1 MDHSISK
8 VVFAV
13 ALSAVALGQNACT
26 DDSTT
31 GGTPTPSEASCSSDS
46 DCTGDMQCIANTCST
61 RLRNGSA
68 CSSNDMCLSG
78 KCADGVCALIDL
90 DPDSDGDT
98 IPDSI
103 EAGNEGNPAIEPI
116 DSDGDTLP
124 DFQDPDSDGNG
135 IPDSFEGCRNPE
147 LAYQDGAWPKPDKN
161 NPDHLCAEPI
171 DTDGN
176 GVADFQDFDNDGDG
190 ANDNIEI
197 AGFTVVVGNEVVA
210 GRHCDGVPCAFGTPE
225 TPWDADGDTI
235 PDYLSTDSDG
245 DTIPDVIES
254 YYDSNDDGI
263 LDRYS
268 LDSDGDTIPDGA
280 ERDAEGNLLTYTSP
294 EGLVTYCFRS
304 RDCDGDGVPDDE
316 EPNCGGVSSINRPDA
331 DGDGY
336 PDASEIAAGKYAI
349 VHGLLDGRTISSVFD
364 IVCNPNL
371 TVKDVFD
378 FYFELP
384 YQGDSK
390 DDILEFI
397 PKVSKLDLVFNVDTT
412 ASMTEAIENVKT
424 NIGNTIDRVRKIV
437 PDTGFALTNFDDY
450 PVGVTAVP
458 AVIKNSA
465 GTIIANAF
473 YQMHGNATAGDL
485 PFRVLG
491 KVSTDA
497 EVVTSY
503 TQKSLFTTRHGED
516 GAESGAESLYQIAT
530 GVGTAWKANS
540 ATGYWLIGVHPD
552 GTGAVDRITK
562 NWNGGSTQANVNAPS
577 TWGGVDFRQSS
588 LPVVVHTT
596 DVYSHDAASIYNSSI
611 PEHLSYNRVVDSV
624 VDPHYTADLVPVLRS
639 KGIRVITLGVPSNG
653 EACHAND
660 LGQMTTWSRESDAV
674 VPACAFEGACGA
686 NKCCLGTKISDPV
699 TIGEKIDQCVL
710 YYEAAQSDVS
720 ETVTKGVAALVKYG
734 TYEVSTR
741 VEGEPIAGS
750 SKTTACFIKRVVATK
765 YLPPPQ
771 EPEKSCNPTAL
782 PKKLNGADYDNGFE
796 NFAPGTANPNVDGAR
811 LHFTVVAQ
819 NDDCVEPTDQFQIFK
834 AYIDVI
840 NPTTGLV
847 FGRRQV
853 SILVPPKALDVVN

>member
-1 MDHSISK
+1 M
-8 VVFAV
+8 
-13 ALSAVALGQNACT
+13 
-26 DDSTT
+26 
-31 GGTPTPSEASCSSDS
+31 
-46 DCTGDMQCIANTCST
+46 
-61 RLRNGSA
+61 
-68 CSSNDMCLSG
+68 
-78 KCADGVCALIDL
+78 
-90 DPDSDGDT
+90 
-98 IPDSI
+98 
-103 EAGNEGNPAIEPI
+103 
-116 DSDGDTLP
+116 
-124 DFQDPDSDGNG
+124 
-135 IPDSFEGCRNPE
+135 
-147 LAYQDGAWPKPDKN
+147 Y
-161 NPDHLCAEPI
+161 
-171 DTDGN
+171 
-176 GVADFQDFDNDGDG
+176 
-190 ANDNIEI
+190 
-197 AGFTVVVGNEVVA
+197 
-210 GRHCDGVPCAFGTPE
+210 
-225 TPWDADGDTI
+225 
-235 PDYLSTDSDG
+235 
-245 DTIPDVIES
+245 
-254 YYDSNDDGI
+254 
-263 LDRYS
+263 
-268 LDSDGDTIPDGA
+268 
-280 ERDAEGNLLTYTSP
+280 
-294 EGLVTYCFRS
+294 
-304 RDCDGDGVPDDE
+304 
-316 EPNCGGVSSINRPDA
+316 
-331 DGDGY
+331 
-336 PDASEIAAGKYAI
+336 
-349 VHGLLDGRTISSVFD
+349 
-364 IVCNPNL
+364 
-371 TVKDVFD
+371 
-378 FYFELP
+378 
-384 YQGDSK
+384 
-390 DDILEFI
+390 
-397 PKVSKLDLVFNVDTT
+397 
-412 ASMTEAIENVKT
+412 
-424 NIGNTIDRVRKIV
+424 
-437 PDTGFALTNFDDY
+437 
-450 PVGVTAVP
+450 
-458 AVIKNSA
+458 
-465 GTIIANAF
+465 
-473 YQMHGNATAGDL
+473 GNATAGDL

-497 EVVTSY
+497 AVVTSY
-503 TQKSLFTTRHGED
+503 TKDSLFTTRHGED

-540 ATGYWLIGVHPD
+540 ATGYWPAGATSAQY
-552 GTGAVDRITK
+552 GTMSWK
-562 NWNGGSTQANVNAPS
+562 GGSTPANVNAPN

-596 DVYSHDAASIYNSSI
+596 DVYSHDALNVYNSSMT
-611 PEHLSYNRVVDSV
+611 EKYSYLSYNGVVDSV

-639 KGIRVITLGVPSNG
+639 RGIRVITLGVPSNG

-699 TIGEKIDQCVL
+699 TIGEKTDQCVL

>member
-90 DPDSDGDT
+90 DP
-98 IPDSI
+98 
-103 EAGNEGNPAIEPI
+103 
-116 DSDGDTLP
+116 
-124 DFQDPDSDGNG
+124 
-135 IPDSFEGCRNPE
+135 
-147 LAYQDGAWPKPDKN
+147 
-161 NPDHLCAEPI
+161 NPDPSVVKCNSNGDCASGYCV
-171 DTDGN
+171 GN
-176 GVADFQDFDNDGDG
+176 VCNDRVGADCVGAADCGDG
-190 ANDNIEI
+190 LSCRGLKCTI
-197 AGFTVVVGNEVVA
+197 VVDEGGA
-210 GRHCDGVPCAFGTPE
+210 CASHSAYYCRIGTCIDGTCKLTQQFV
-225 TPWDADGDTI
+225 
-235 PDYLSTDSDG
+235 
-245 DTIPDVIES
+245 
-254 YYDSNDDGI
+254 
-263 LDRYS
+263 
-268 LDSDGDTIPDGA
+268 DSDGDTIPDGA

-331 DGDGY
+331 DDDGY

-530 GVGTAWKANS
+530 GVGTAWKTNS

-552 GTGAVDRITK
+552 GTGAIDRITK

-686 NKCCLGTKISDPV
+686 NKCCLGTKVSDPV
-699 TIGEKIDQCVL
+699 TIGEKTDQCVL

-750 SKTTACFIKRVVATK
+750 SKTAACFIKRVVATK

>member
-90 DPDSDGDT
+90 DP
-98 IPDSI
+98 
-103 EAGNEGNPAIEPI
+103 
-116 DSDGDTLP
+116 
-124 DFQDPDSDGNG
+124 
-135 IPDSFEGCRNPE
+135 
-147 LAYQDGAWPKPDKN
+147 
-161 NPDHLCAEPI
+161 NPDPSVVKCNSNGDCASGYCV
-171 DTDGN
+171 GN
-176 GVADFQDFDNDGDG
+176 VCNDRVGADCVGAADCGDG
-190 ANDNIEI
+190 LSCRGLKCTI
-197 AGFTVVVGNEVVA
+197 VVDEGGA
-210 GRHCDGVPCAFGTPE
+210 CASHSAYYCRIGTCIDGTCKLTQQFV
-225 TPWDADGDTI
+225 
-235 PDYLSTDSDG
+235 
-245 DTIPDVIES
+245 
-254 YYDSNDDGI
+254 
-263 LDRYS
+263 
-268 LDSDGDTIPDGA
+268 DSDGDTIPDGA

-316 EPNCGGVSSINRPDA
+316 EPNCGGVSSINCPDA

-530 GVGTAWKANS
+530 GVGTAWKTNS

-552 GTGAVDRITK
+552 GTGAIDRITK
-562 NWNGGSTQANVNAPS
+562 NWNGGSTPANVNAPN

-596 DVYSHDAASIYNSSI
+596 DVYSHDALNVYNSSMT
-611 PEHLSYNRVVDSV
+611 EKYSYLSYNGVVDSV

-699 TIGEKIDQCVL
+699 TIGEKTDQCVL

>member
-90 DPDSDGDT
+90 DP
-98 IPDSI
+98 
-103 EAGNEGNPAIEPI
+103 
-116 DSDGDTLP
+116 
-124 DFQDPDSDGNG
+124 
-135 IPDSFEGCRNPE
+135 
-147 LAYQDGAWPKPDKN
+147 
-161 NPDHLCAEPI
+161 NPDPSVVKCNSNGDCARGYCV
-171 DTDGN
+171 GN
-176 GVADFQDFDNDGDG
+176 VCNDRVGADCVGAADCGDG
-190 ANDNIEI
+190 LSCRGLKCTI
-197 AGFTVVVGNEVVA
+197 VVDEGGA
-210 GRHCDGVPCAFGTPE
+210 CASHSAYYCRIGTCIDGTCKLTQQFV
-225 TPWDADGDTI
+225 
-235 PDYLSTDSDG
+235 
-245 DTIPDVIES
+245 
-254 YYDSNDDGI
+254 
-263 LDRYS
+263 
-268 LDSDGDTIPDGA
+268 DSDGDTIPDGA

-316 EPNCGGVSSINRPDA
+316 EPNCGGVSSINCPDA

-530 GVGTAWKANS
+530 GVGTAWKTNS

-552 GTGAVDRITK
+552 GTGAIDRITK
-562 NWNGGSTQANVNAPS
+562 NWNGGSTPANVNAPN

-596 DVYSHDAASIYNSSI
+596 DVYSHDALNVYNSSMT
-611 PEHLSYNRVVDSV
+611 EKYSYLSYNGVVDSV

-699 TIGEKIDQCVL
+699 TIGEKTDQCVL

>member
-46 DCTGDMQCIANTCST
+46 DGDTIADIYEG
-61 RLRNGSA
+61 RNFE
-68 CSSNDMCLSG
+68 NDSLSRDTDG
-78 KCADGVCALIDL
+78 DGVPDYLDL
-90 DPDSDGDT
+90 DSDGDT

-336 PDASEIAAGKYAI
+336 PDASEIAAGEYAI

-384 YQGDSK
+384 YQGASK

-611 PEHLSYNRVVDSV
+611 PEHLSYNGVVDSV

-699 TIGEKIDQCVL
+699 TIGEKTDQCVL

>member
-1 MDHSISK
+1 M
-8 VVFAV
+8 
-13 ALSAVALGQNACT
+13 
-26 DDSTT
+26 
-31 GGTPTPSEASCSSDS
+31 
-46 DCTGDMQCIANTCST
+46 
-61 RLRNGSA
+61 
-68 CSSNDMCLSG
+68 
-78 KCADGVCALIDL
+78 
-90 DPDSDGDT
+90 
-98 IPDSI
+98 
-103 EAGNEGNPAIEPI
+103 
-116 DSDGDTLP
+116 
-124 DFQDPDSDGNG
+124 
-135 IPDSFEGCRNPE
+135 
-147 LAYQDGAWPKPDKN
+147 
-161 NPDHLCAEPI
+161 
-171 DTDGN
+171 
-176 GVADFQDFDNDGDG
+176 
-190 ANDNIEI
+190 
-197 AGFTVVVGNEVVA
+197 
-210 GRHCDGVPCAFGTPE
+210 
-225 TPWDADGDTI
+225 
-235 PDYLSTDSDG
+235 
-245 DTIPDVIES
+245 
-254 YYDSNDDGI
+254 
-263 LDRYS
+263 
-268 LDSDGDTIPDGA
+268 
-280 ERDAEGNLLTYTSP
+280 
-294 EGLVTYCFRS
+294 
-304 RDCDGDGVPDDE
+304 
-316 EPNCGGVSSINRPDA
+316 
-331 DGDGY
+331 
-336 PDASEIAAGKYAI
+336 
-349 VHGLLDGRTISSVFD
+349 LDGRTISSVFD

-384 YQGDSK
+384 YQGASK

-611 PEHLSYNRVVDSV
+611 PEHLSYNGVVDSV

-686 NKCCLGTKISDPV
+686 NKCCLGTKVSDPV
-699 TIGEKIDQCVL
+699 TIGEKTDQCVL

>member
-1 MDHSISK
+1 MS
-8 VVFAV
+8 
-13 ALSAVALGQNACT
+13 
-26 DDSTT
+26 
-31 GGTPTPSEASCSSDS
+31 
-46 DCTGDMQCIANTCST
+46 
-61 RLRNGSA
+61 
-68 CSSNDMCLSG
+68 
-78 KCADGVCALIDL
+78 
-90 DPDSDGDT
+90 
-98 IPDSI
+98 
-103 EAGNEGNPAIEPI
+103 
-116 DSDGDTLP
+116 
-124 DFQDPDSDGNG
+124 
-135 IPDSFEGCRNPE
+135 
-147 LAYQDGAWPKPDKN
+147 
-161 NPDHLCAEPI
+161 
-171 DTDGN
+171 
-176 GVADFQDFDNDGDG
+176 
-190 ANDNIEI
+190 
-197 AGFTVVVGNEVVA
+197 
-210 GRHCDGVPCAFGTPE
+210 
-225 TPWDADGDTI
+225 
-235 PDYLSTDSDG
+235 
-245 DTIPDVIES
+245 
-254 YYDSNDDGI
+254 
-263 LDRYS
+263 
-268 LDSDGDTIPDGA
+268 
-280 ERDAEGNLLTYTSP
+280 
-294 EGLVTYCFRS
+294 
-304 RDCDGDGVPDDE
+304 
-316 EPNCGGVSSINRPDA
+316 
-331 DGDGY
+331 
-336 PDASEIAAGKYAI
+336 
-349 VHGLLDGRTISSVFD
+349 
-364 IVCNPNL
+364 
-371 TVKDVFD
+371 
-378 FYFELP
+378 
-384 YQGDSK
+384 
-390 DDILEFI
+390 
-397 PKVSKLDLVFNVDTT
+397 
-412 ASMTEAIENVKT
+412 
-424 NIGNTIDRVRKIV
+424 
-437 PDTGFALTNFDDY
+437 
-450 PVGVTAVP
+450 
-458 AVIKNSA
+458 
-465 GTIIANAF
+465 
-473 YQMHGNATAGDL
+473 
-485 PFRVLG
+485 
-491 KVSTDA
+491 
-497 EVVTSY
+497 
-503 TQKSLFTTRHGED
+503 
-516 GAESGAESLYQIAT
+516 
-530 GVGTAWKANS
+530 WK
-540 ATGYWLIGVHPD
+540 
-552 GTGAVDRITK
+552 
-562 NWNGGSTQANVNAPS
+562 GGSTPANVNAPN

-699 TIGEKIDQCVL
+699 TIGEKTDQCVL

>member
-1 MDHSISK
+1 M
-8 VVFAV
+8 
-13 ALSAVALGQNACT
+13 
-26 DDSTT
+26 
-31 GGTPTPSEASCSSDS
+31 
-46 DCTGDMQCIANTCST
+46 
-61 RLRNGSA
+61 
-68 CSSNDMCLSG
+68 
-78 KCADGVCALIDL
+78 
-90 DPDSDGDT
+90 
-98 IPDSI
+98 
-103 EAGNEGNPAIEPI
+103 
-116 DSDGDTLP
+116 
-124 DFQDPDSDGNG
+124 
-135 IPDSFEGCRNPE
+135 
-147 LAYQDGAWPKPDKN
+147 Y
-161 NPDHLCAEPI
+161 
-171 DTDGN
+171 
-176 GVADFQDFDNDGDG
+176 
-190 ANDNIEI
+190 
-197 AGFTVVVGNEVVA
+197 
-210 GRHCDGVPCAFGTPE
+210 
-225 TPWDADGDTI
+225 
-235 PDYLSTDSDG
+235 
-245 DTIPDVIES
+245 
-254 YYDSNDDGI
+254 
-263 LDRYS
+263 
-268 LDSDGDTIPDGA
+268 
-280 ERDAEGNLLTYTSP
+280 
-294 EGLVTYCFRS
+294 
-304 RDCDGDGVPDDE
+304 
-316 EPNCGGVSSINRPDA
+316 
-331 DGDGY
+331 
-336 PDASEIAAGKYAI
+336 
-349 VHGLLDGRTISSVFD
+349 
-364 IVCNPNL
+364 
-371 TVKDVFD
+371 
-378 FYFELP
+378 
-384 YQGDSK
+384 
-390 DDILEFI
+390 
-397 PKVSKLDLVFNVDTT
+397 
-412 ASMTEAIENVKT
+412 
-424 NIGNTIDRVRKIV
+424 
-437 PDTGFALTNFDDY
+437 
-450 PVGVTAVP
+450 
-458 AVIKNSA
+458 
-465 GTIIANAF
+465 
-473 YQMHGNATAGDL
+473 GNATAGDL

-540 ATGYWLIGVHPD
+540 ATGYWPAGATSAQY
-552 GTGAVDRITK
+552 GTMSWK
-562 NWNGGSTQANVNAPS
+562 GGSTPANVNAPN

-596 DVYSHDAASIYNSSI
+596 DVYSHDALNVYNSSMT
-611 PEHLSYNRVVDSV
+611 EKYSYLSYNGVVDSV

-653 EACHAND
+653 EDCHAND

-699 TIGEKIDQCVL
+699 TIGEKTDQCVL